1 MKTRKSLLF
10 FFEYSTKK
18 IPDFNLVPSQPS
30 KLNNHVFYPEMLKV
44 LLLPLMLLCVFLRV
58 LRVFQD
64 YRDLLAQMDSQ

>member
-1 MKTRKSLLF
+1 MKTRKSL

-30 KLNNHVFYPEMLKV
+30 KVFYPEMLKV
-44 LLLPLMLLCVFLRV
+44 LLLPLMFLCVFLRV

-64 YRDLLAQMDSQ
+64 YLDLLAQMDSQ

>member
-1 MKTRKSLLF
+1 MKTRKSL

-64 YRDLLAQMDSQ
+64 YRDPLAQMDSQ